1 MTASSEIMQR
11 RPGVSRMIFIIALVV
26 VAAVSGVTGYAINGF
41 LNPVLAGPPK
51 ETLNAAGA
59 TFPYPFLS
67 AVANNYS
74 RIHPNIQINYQP
86 IGSKGGIGAL
96 TAKTVDFAASDAPL
110 STGQIGALPAPAL
123 HIPETIGAVVV
134 AYNLPG
140 IVTGLNLN
148 ATTIAKMFQGN
159 ITMWSDPN
167 IQQLNPSLTLPA
179 QPIIVGHRSDGS
191 GTTFVFSGYL
201 NSAATGVWV
210 LGQSTSIAWP
220 VGYGSYGNQGVAGL
234 ILGTKYTVGYV
245 ELAYALTNPMSYAFV
260 RNFDRTTFVKPSL
273 INATYA
279 VQNATSAVSLPQGNQ
294 SWASVNLL
302 NAKGLYSYP
311 IVSFTYLLVYRELSI
326 VPGMTLD
333 KAKAV
338 VDFLWFT
345 IHSGQAQATPLAYV
359 RLPPGVVAIDEASIY
374 SITFNGQSLPI

>member
-1 MTASSEIMQR
+1 
-11 RPGVSRMIFIIALVV
+11 MIFIVALIV
-26 VAAVSGVTGYAINGF
+26 VAAVSGVTGYLINGY
-41 LNPVLAGPPK
+41 LNPVPVGPPK

-74 RIHPNIQINYQP
+74 RLHPNIQINYQP

-110 STGQIGALPAPAL
+110 NAGQIGALPAAAL

-140 IVTGLNLN
+140 ITTGLNLN

-159 ITMWSDPN
+159 ITMWNDPN
-167 IQQLNPSLTLPA
+167 IQQLNPSVTLPA
-179 QPIIVGHRSDGS
+179 QPILVAHRSDGS

-201 NSAATGVWV
+201 NTAATGTWV

-220 VGYGSYGNQGVAGL
+220 VGLGSFGNQGVAGL

-245 ELAYALTNPMSYAFV
+245 ELAYALTNPMSYAFIK
-260 RNFDRTTFVKPSL
+260 NFDRTTFVKPSL

-279 VQNATSAVSLPQGNQ
+279 VQNATSAVALPQGNQ

-345 IHSGQAQATPLAYV
+345 IHGGQAQATPLAYV
-359 RLPPGVVAIDEASIY
+359 PLPAGVVAIDEASVE
-374 SITFNGQSLPI
+374 SITFNGQTLPI